1 MKKELMPLN
10 IQLFADSGEE
20 NNANNTADNESV
32 ENQKNA
38 KDDGVKETD
47 KKVEEKK
54 YTDKEL
60 NDISL
65 KNEQK
70 ALAKQLRDLGID
82 DVEKAKSILAKAREE
97 EEKSKS
103 VDEKTQEAIKKAEKA
118 TLEAINTKIENALLR
133 KNVKDEKITRAVRL
147 VDKKNILDKDGQ
159 LDESKLN
166 TEIEDLLKDF
176 PELISKTEDKQKG
189 FRRNKRWTCRYA
201 KNYGIEINLIFY
213 CQRKGDD

>member
-1 MKKELMPLN
+1 MN
-10 IQLFADSGEE
+10 DDVQTSNVEE
-20 NNANNTADNESV
+20 VKDTTKNT
-32 ENQKNA
+32 
-38 KDDGVKETD
+38 KDEGVKEAD

-70 ALAKQLRDLGID
+70 ALAKQLKDLGID
-82 DVEKAKSILAKAREE
+82 DIEKAKSILAKAKED

-103 VDEKTQEAIKKAEKA
+103 VDEKTQEALKKAEKA
-118 TLEAINTKIENALLR
+118 TLEAINTKIENVLLR

-147 VDKKNILDKDGQ
+147 VDKKNILDENGT

-176 PELISKTEDKQKG
+176 PELVSKSDD
-189 FRRNKRWTCRYA
+189 NKKTF
-201 KNYGIEINLIFY
+201 KI
-213 CQRKGDD
+213 GDDGKEEQKDELADMRKIMGLK

>member
-1 MKKELMPLN
+1 MNDDVQTSNVDEVKDTTK
-10 IQLFADSGEE
+10 
-20 NNANNTADNESV
+20 NT
-32 ENQKNA
+32 
-38 KDDGVKETD
+38 KDEGVKETD

-70 ALAKQLRDLGID
+70 ALAKQLKDLGID
-82 DVEKAKSILAKAREE
+82 DIEKAKSILAKAKED

-103 VDEKTQEAIKKAEKA
+103 VDEKTQEALKKAEKA
-118 TLEAINTKIENALLR
+118 TLEAINIKIENALLR

-147 VDKKNILDKDGQ
+147 VDKKNILDENGT

-176 PELISKTEDKQKG
+176 PELVSKSDD
-189 FRRNKRWTCRYA
+189 NKKTF
-201 KNYGIEINLIFY
+201 KI
-213 CQRKGDD
+213 GDDGKEEQKDELADMRKIMGLK

>member
-1 MKKELMPLN
+1 MN
-10 IQLFADSGEE
+10 DDVQTSNVEE
-20 NNANNTADNESV
+20 VKDTTKNT
-32 ENQKNA
+32 
-38 KDDGVKETD
+38 KDEGVKEAD

-70 ALAKQLRDLGID
+70 ALAKQLKDLGID
-82 DVEKAKSILAKAREE
+82 DIEKAKSILAKAKED

-103 VDEKTQEAIKKAEKA
+103 IDEKTQEALKKAEKA

-147 VDKKNILDKDGQ
+147 VDKKNILDENGT

-176 PELISKTEDKQKG
+176 PELVSKSDD
-189 FRRNKRWTCRYA
+189 NKKTF
-201 KNYGIEINLIFY
+201 KI
-213 CQRKGDD
+213 GDDGKEEQKDELADMRKIMGLK

>member
-1 MKKELMPLN
+1 MNDDVQTSNVEEVKE
-10 IQLFADSGEE
+10 
-20 NNANNTADNESV
+20 TT
-32 ENQKNA
+32 KTT
-38 KDDGVKETD
+38 KDEGVKETE
-47 KKVEEKK
+47 KKSDEKK

-70 ALAKQLRDLGID
+70 ALAKQLKELGID
-82 DVEKAKSILAKAREE
+82 DVEKAKSILARARED

-118 TLEAINTKIENALLR
+118 TIEAINAKIENALLR
-133 KNVKDEKITRAVRL
+133 KNIKEGKVTRAVRL
-147 VDKKNILDKDGQ
+147 VDKKNILDENGS

-176 PELISKTEDKQKG
+176 PELI
-189 FRRNKRWTCRYA
+189 A
-201 KNYGIEINLIFY
+201 KNEENKKSFKI
-213 CQRKGDD
+213 GDDGKEEQKDELADMRKIMGLK